1 MLRRNTF
8 VPILLLACVALGG
21 VALLVMAGLTL
32 TNGLN
37 GVPAAEPQ
45 GTGPEITNDQVF
57 SMVFFAVLEGLY
69 LDGAS
74 NEAVDAIIC
83 PDPKTGQ
90 PHFHEH
96 FVDACPLCN
105 PTFNA
110 LVVYRSRPSFYGYQ
124 KPIDTLGPGL
134 KPELVK
140 QLRSAKRAERL
151 AAIQSLVET
160 WVRRRLDSLALTA
173 DQRAAWASKLEEGRK
188 QGMERLKQSQAL
200 GHNADWKGCAI
211 CDGAV
216 AGSRLPGKQ

>member
-1 MLRRNTF
+1 MTKHWG
-8 VPILLLACVALGG
+8 VALLVMAALGG
-21 VALLVMAGLTL
+21 VALLVMAGLTW

-37 GVPAAEPQ
+37 GVQAAEPQ
-45 GTGPEITNDQVF
+45 GTGPEYSNDQVF
-57 SMVFFAVLEGLY
+57 SMVFLAVLEGLY

-74 NEAVDAIIC
+74 NEVVDAIIC

-90 PHFHEH
+90 PQFHKH

-110 LVVYRSRPSFYGYQ
+110 LLVYRSRPSFYGYQ
-124 KPIDTLGPGL
+124 KPKDTLGPGL

-188 QGMERLKQSQAL
+188 QGMERLKQSQAQ

-211 CDGAV
+211 CDGAF

>member
-1 MLRRNTF
+1 MTKL
-8 VPILLLACVALGG
+8 CG
-21 VALLVMAGLTL
+21 VALLVLAGLAW

-37 GVPAAEPQ
+37 GVPGPEPQ
-45 GTGPEITNDQVF
+45 GTGPEFSNDQVF
-57 SMVFFAVLEGLY
+57 SMVFLAVLEGLY

-74 NEAVDAIIC
+74 NEAVDAITC

-90 PHFHEH
+90 PRFHEH
-96 FVDACPLCN
+96 FVDACPLCL

-124 KPIDTLGPGL
+124 KPRDTLGPGL

-173 DQRAAWASKLEEGRK
+173 DQRAEWARALEEGRK
-188 QGMERLKQSQAL
+188 QGMERLKQWQAQ

-211 CDGAV
+211 CDGAF
-216 AGSRLPGKQ
+216 AGSRLPEKK